1 MQIRIPAQ
9 AIHEAWPDRLRDLFH
24 ARGVKLVPTNPPYVP
39 ESIHFVEPC
48 SYHWDEM
55 TGDLVV
61 DQQ

>member
-24 ARGVKLVPTNPPYVP
+24 AHGVKLVPTNPPYTA
-39 ESIHFVEPC
+39 ESVHFVEPC
-48 SYHWDEM
+48 SCWWDSA

-61 DQQ
+61 EQQ